1 MRRVLVK
8 VGGSL
13 LTLPDLAE
21 RLQALFTALEA
32 DQILVICGGGQAA
45 DAVRNWD
52 RIHGLSDQA
61 SHWLAIDSL
70 AVTASLLV
78 EVLPRAAL
86 ARSRQVADSMGSAG
100 TVAVLV
106 PRPILEELDDATHQR
121 LPVGWDCTSDSI
133 AAWIA
138 TQWDV
143 ESLVLAK
150 SVDVPVTHGTAA
162 DGIAAEGT
170 MTESDCPPV
179 DPCFHEIVTGLADVY
194 WCNVRKNPG
203 DVVPWKHPGAADGR
217 ASKDG
222 SID

>member
-1 MRRVLVK
+1 MRRVLIK

-21 RLQALFTALEA
+21 RLQTLITALEA
-32 DQILVICGGGQAA
+32 DQILLICGGGQAA

-70 AVTASLLV
+70 ALTASLLV
-78 EVLPRAAL
+78 EVLPHAAL

-100 TVAVLV
+100 PVAVLV
-106 PRPILEELDDATHQR
+106 PRPILEELDDATHRR

-143 ESLVLAK
+143 KSLVLAK
-150 SVDVPVTHGTAA
+150 SVDVPSTDGTAA
-162 DGIAAEGT
+162 DGT
-170 MTESDCPPV
+170 STESDCPPV
-179 DPCFHEIVTGLADVY
+179 DSCFQEIVTGHAEVY
-194 WCNVRKNPG
+194 WCNFRKNPG
-203 DVVPWKHPGAADGR
+203 DVVPWKHPGEADRR
-217 ASKDG
+217 ASEDG
-222 SID
+222 SVD